1 MRNKKQD
8 ERRMNMNMK
17 IVAGLMAVALAV
29 TAFQA
34 RAEVKE
40 VKLARQFG
48 LHYLP
53 LVLMEKHKLVEKA
66 AAAANIELKA
76 NWLQISASGINES
89 LLSGAID
96 VSATGTGPLVL
107 IWDRTY
113 SNLKVKGIA
122 AVSEVPMILTS
133 RNPSFKTLKGLSAKD
148 RIAMP
153 AVALGSMQAVTLK
166 AAAVDMFGKEAVNK
180 FDSNVVAMAHPDAAA
195 ALLSGKSEVNAHFT
209 AAPYSYMELQDPAI
223 HRVLSSYDVWGG
235 QSTLITINTTT
246 KFYDQNPKVV
256 KAVFDALREACNL
269 ADKDRKQALA
279 DYISVT
285 NEKLSPEVQAAFL
298 NDKEINFQVAP
309 RGLQKVAEFMF
320 LAGGVKQKSA
330 SWKDLFFPIV
340 YGESGS

>member
-1 MRNKKQD
+1 
-8 ERRMNMNMK
+8 MNMK
-17 IVAGLMAVALAV
+17 IITTLIAAAFAM
-29 TAFQA
+29 TSFQA

-53 LVLMEKHKLVEKA
+53 LVLMEKHKLIQKA
-66 AAAANIELKA
+66 AAAAHLDLNA

-96 VSATGTGPLVL
+96 ISATGTGPLVL
-107 IWDRTY
+107 LWDRTH
-113 SNLKVKGIA
+113 SNLGVKGIA

-133 RNPSFKTLKGLSAKD
+133 RDPSFKSLKNISAKD

-153 AVALGSMQAVTLK
+153 AVGLGSMQAVTLK
-166 AAAVDMFGKEAVNK
+166 AAAVDLFGKDAANK
-180 FDSNVVAMAHPDAAA
+180 LDANVVAMTHPDAAA

-209 AAPYSYMELQDPAI
+209 AAPYSYMELQDPKI

-235 QSTLITINTTT
+235 QSTLITINTTAR
-246 KFYDQNPKVV
+246 FYDQNPKVV
-256 KAVFDALREACNL
+256 KAVFDALKEATAMAN
-269 ADKDRKQALA
+269 KDRKTAFA

-285 NEKLSPEVQAAFL
+285 NEKLSPEVQDAFL
-298 NDKEINFQVAP
+298 KDKEINFQVVP

-320 LAGGVKQKSA
+320 SVGGVKQKST

-340 YGESGS
+340 HGENGS

>member
-1 MRNKKQD
+1 
-8 ERRMNMNMK
+8 MNMK
-17 IVAGLMAVALAV
+17 IITTLIAAAFAV
-29 TAFQA
+29 TPVQA

-53 LVLMEKHKLVEKA
+53 LVLMEKHNLIEKA
-66 AAAANIELKA
+66 AAAAHVDLKA
-76 NWLQISASGINES
+76 SWLQISASGINES

-107 IWDRTY
+107 MWDRTHG
-113 SNLKVKGIA
+113 NLGVKGIA
-122 AVSEVPMILTS
+122 AISEVPMILTS
-133 RNPSFKTLKGLSAKD
+133 RNPSFKSLKDMSSKD

-153 AVALGSMQAVTLK
+153 AVGLGSMQAVTLK
-166 AAAVDMFGKEAVNK
+166 AAAVDLFGKGGVNK
-180 FDSNVVAMAHPDAAA
+180 FDANVVAMTHPDAAA

-209 AAPYSYMELQDPAI
+209 AAPYSYMELQDPKI

-235 QSTLITINTTT
+235 QSTLITINATT
-246 KFYDQNPKVV
+246 KFYEQNPKVV
-256 KAVFDALREACNL
+256 KVIFDALKEATAMAN
-269 ADKDRKQALA
+269 KDRKAALA

-285 NEKLSPEVQAAFL
+285 KEKLSPEVQDAFL
-298 NDKEINFQVAP
+298 KDKEINFQVAP

-320 LAGGVKQKSA
+320 AAGGVKQKST

-340 YGESGS
+340 HGENGS

>member
-1 MRNKKQD
+1 
-8 ERRMNMNMK
+8 MK
-17 IVAGLMAVALAV
+17 IVTTLIAAAFAM
-29 TAFQA
+29 TASQVH
-34 RAEVKE
+34 AEVTE
-40 VKLARQFG
+40 IKLARQFG

-53 LVLMEKHKLVEKA
+53 LVLMQKHHLIEKA
-66 AAAANIELKA
+66 AAASNVELKA

-96 VSATGTGPLVL
+96 ISATGTGPLVL
-107 IWDRTY
+107 IWARTH
-113 SNLKVKGIA
+113 SNLGVKGIA

-133 RNPSFKTLKGLSAKD
+133 RNPAFKSLKDMSAKD

-153 AVALGSMQAVTLK
+153 AVGLGSMQAVTLK
-166 AAAVDMFGKEAVNK
+166 AAAVETFGKDAVNK

-223 HRVLSSYDVWGG
+223 HRVLSSFDVWGG

-246 KFYDQNPKVV
+246 KFYEKNPKAIR
-256 KAVFDALREACNL
+256 AVFQALKEATAMAN
-269 ADKDRKQALA
+269 KDRKAALA

-285 NEKLSPEVQAAFL
+285 NEKLSPEVQEAFL
-298 NDKEINFQVAP
+298 NDKDINFQVAP

-320 LAGGVKQKSA
+320 LAGAVKQKSTG
-330 SWKDLFFPIV
+330 WKNLFFPIV
-340 YGESGS
+340 YGENGS